1 MPLRAARPRHAR
13 RGLCGARGRRGR
25 HHCLPVPAPLVLR
38 LSPESRSPRPAFSVP
53 SRATSLPRFSS
64 PRLICVE
71 EAFSWCFLTLVLLMK
86 RVYRRKVHKL
96 VAKKAARRQRRGV
109 RGRQPPSRSWP
120 APGSPA
126 ACPLPPAF
134 PSREPGPGPPSP
146 GFGAHKAKRDK
157 IRRHLDTCAP
167 LVNSSLTLL
176 VTISAACVVSA
187 AV

>member
-1 MPLRAARPRHAR
+1 MSRALVTVRSSRRAPRRSSGAPRAARPRHAR

-25 HHCLPVPAPLVLR
+25 HHRLPVPAPLVLR

-96 VAKKAARRQRRGV
+96 VAKGCSEAEKRRTGQAASLPQLARPRGPPPPV
-109 RGRQPPSRSWP
+109 RCPRPSRAVS
-120 APGSPA
+120 PGRA
-126 ACPLPPAF
+126 LPPLAL
-134 PSREPGPGPPSP
+134 G
-146 GFGAHKAKRDK
+146 HIKRNGIK
-157 IRRHLDTCAP
+157 
-167 LVNSSLTLL
+167 
-176 VTISAACVVSA
+176 
-187 AV
+187 